1 MTQSNIAIIADNY
14 QDLVDFSWT
23 DVTKD
28 KKGKTVKE
36 VKHSDYFTKHYSVS
50 AINTGTAV
58 ADMVN
63 LDALNN
69 NEWEQAFTHQIS
81 ANIIAG
87 QMATYYVCRDM
98 AHAQANLEEKTFNTM
113 LKNVVAITN
122 FSSSKIRRFLEVGKS
137 TRLKEL
143 YEQDKLTNSWTV
155 QYFLA
160 TCKKEVW
167 DSFKDKKD
175 NLLITKEMT
184 LKDIKEKFGL
194 VQQSD
199 EVVIAQIVVDKK
211 TYDNADKDERADL
224 IRLATEVSIDD
235 ETLKIKLS
243 DSKANM
249 LSDS

>member
-1 MTQSNIAIIADNY
+1 MTQSNMAIIADNY
-14 QDLVDFSWT
+14 QDLVDFSWN

-28 KKGKTVKE
+28 KKGKTIKE
-36 VKHSDYFTKHYSVS
+36 VKHSDYFNKHYSVS

-63 LDALNN
+63 LKALNN

-98 AHAQANLEEKTFNTM
+98 AHAKANLEDKTFETM

-122 FSSSKIRRFLEVGKS
+122 FSSSKIRKFLEIGKS

-143 YEQDKLTNSWTV
+143 YKQDKLSNSWTI
-155 QYFLA
+155 QYFIA
-160 TCKKEVW
+160 TCNLETWNK
-167 DSFKDKKD
+167 FKDKKGK
-175 NLLITKEMT
+175 LLITKEMT
-184 LKDIKEKFGL
+184 LSDIKKKFGL
-194 VQQSD
+194 VSQSND
-199 EVVIAQIVVDKK
+199 VVLAQIVVDKK
-211 TYDNADKDERADL
+211 TYDNADTDERRTL
-224 IRLATEVSIDD
+224 VQLAKEVTTDD
-235 ETLKIKLS
+235 KSLRIELV
-243 DSKANM
+243 DSKEKM